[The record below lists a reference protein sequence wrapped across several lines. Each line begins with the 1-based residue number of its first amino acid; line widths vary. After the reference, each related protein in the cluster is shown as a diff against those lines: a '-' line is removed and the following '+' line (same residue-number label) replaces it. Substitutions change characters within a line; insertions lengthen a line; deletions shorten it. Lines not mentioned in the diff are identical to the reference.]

1 MIVELGYFCLV
12 LAFSLAGY
20 AQISGLLGIYQNSAN
35 LIRSSLYSS
44 ILLFFCVLASYLSLT
59 YAFVVSDFSLRFVAN
74 NSSTDL
80 PIFYKITAVWGGMD
94 GSLLLWTM
102 LLSGYGL
109 ILILTNWKKEISIP
123 QLAMV
128 FINFILFFLLFLL
141 ISWSNPLARNF
152 PIPSEGQG
160 LNPVLQDIAMVVHP
174 PMLYLGF
181 IGLSVPFA
189 FAMASLLLG
198 KLNNDWIRLARRWTL
213 IAWLFLTTGIILG
226 GQWAYYELGWGGYWA
241 WDPVENSSLLPWITA
256 TAFLHSAMVQE
267 KREVLKIWNYI
278 LIIITFSL
286 TIIGTFITRSGV
298 LNSVH
303 AFARSN
309 IGPAFLVFIAITLI
323 ICFFLLFYRLPLLE
337 NKTKLTSIFCKENA
351 FLLNNIF
358 LVGIAFAIF
367 YGTIFP
373 LLAEGLANRK
383 ISVQAPFF
391 NQVSLP
397 LVIVLLILMG
407 QTVE

>member
-198 KLNNDWIRLARRWTL
+198 K
-213 IAWLFLTTGIILG
+213 
-226 GQWAYYELGWGGYWA
+226 
-241 WDPVENSSLLPWITA
+241 
-256 TAFLHSAMVQE
+256 
-267 KREVLKIWNYI
+267 
-278 LIIITFSL
+278 
-286 TIIGTFITRSGV
+286 
-298 LNSVH
+298 
-303 AFARSN
+303 
-309 IGPAFLVFIAITLI
+309 
-323 ICFFLLFYRLPLLE
+323 
-337 NKTKLTSIFCKENA
+337 
-351 FLLNNIF
+351 
-358 LVGIAFAIF
+358 
-367 YGTIFP
+367 
-373 LLAEGLANRK
+373 
-383 ISVQAPFF
+383 
-391 NQVSLP
+391 
-397 LVIVLLILMG
+397 
-407 QTVE
+407 

>member
-1 MIVELGYFCLV
+1 MIVDLGYFCLV

-267 KREVLKIWNYI
+267 KREQKKALE
-278 LIIITFSL
+278 FCD
-286 TIIGTFITRSGV
+286 
-298 LNSVH
+298 NSVH
-303 AFARSN
+303 SFARSN
-309 IGPAFLVFIAITLI
+309 IGLLLKI
-323 ICFFLLFYRLPLLE
+323 FFP
-337 NKTKLTSIFCKENA
+337 
-351 FLLNNIF
+351 
-358 LVGIAFAIF
+358 
-367 YGTIFP
+367 
-373 LLAEGLANRK
+373 
-383 ISVQAPFF
+383 
-391 NQVSLP
+391 
-397 LVIVLLILMG
+397 VL
-407 QTVE
+407 